1 MKVINSILSAVIG
14 LIQGIIG
21 LMIIVG
27 GIILIFIVLYYVA
40 SFIANIDLVAEFMK
54 KHDKIITFST
64 LGFLFICF
72 FVFIGLLSDW

>member
-27 GIILIFIVLYYVA
+27 GIILIFIVLYHVA

-64 LGFLFICF
+64 LGLLFICF